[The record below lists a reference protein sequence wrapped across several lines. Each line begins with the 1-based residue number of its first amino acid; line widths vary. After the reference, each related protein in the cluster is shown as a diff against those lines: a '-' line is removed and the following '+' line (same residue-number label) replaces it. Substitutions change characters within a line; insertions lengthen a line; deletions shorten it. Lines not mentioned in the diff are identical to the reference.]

1 MARFATVDDYIAA
14 AASER
19 REMLE
24 RVRRIL
30 LDSVPDGI
38 EKVRYDMPAVVIGG
52 RYAIHYAAW
61 KHHLGIYPVATAPEP
76 LESELAP
83 YRSGEDSI
91 NFKYSEP
98 IDYDLVERIARFCA
112 ERVLGP

>member
-1 MARFATVDDYIAA
+1 
-14 AASER
+14 
-19 REMLE
+19 MLE

-30 LDSVPDGI
+30 LDAVPGGT
-38 EKVRYDMPAVVIGG
+38 EKIRYDMPAVVIGG

-83 YRSGEDSI
+83 YRSGEDSLV
-91 NFKYSEP
+91 FKYSKP
-98 IDYDLVERIARFCA
+98 IDYELIARSAASAPSACSA
-112 ERVLGP
+112 DPRNRSR